1 MKTKFPLDH
10 IVKVQEKE
18 VWIKCECAI
27 TAMGIGA
34 LVNKFYPGFTAK
46 LCSED
51 HLNTLKNQLAN

>member
-18 VWIKCECAI
+18 VWVRCESAI
-27 TAMGIGA
+27 TAMGINT
-34 LVNKFYPGFTAK
+34 LVNKFYPGFAAK
-46 LCSED
+46 ICSEE